1 MIDTRRGI
9 RKFADVDVPESRKDR
24 LTRFAL
30 SLLLAL
36 LIAYVPAITTFL
48 LPAAYK

>member
-1 MIDTRRGI
+1 
-9 RKFADVDVPESRKDR
+9 VP
-24 LTRFAL
+24 FML
-30 SLLLAL
+30 SMLAVVL